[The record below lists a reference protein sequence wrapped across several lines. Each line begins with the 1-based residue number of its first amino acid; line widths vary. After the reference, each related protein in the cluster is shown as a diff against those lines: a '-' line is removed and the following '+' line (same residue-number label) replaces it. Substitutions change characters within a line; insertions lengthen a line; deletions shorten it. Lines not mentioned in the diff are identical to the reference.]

1 MLKLRKHALSSAVY
15 ADWYVSK
22 SLYSHTDQHTPWWWP
37 IKAETC
43 RCASCKWMYV
53 HSVGILFTDHSSVSL
68 WKKLPMQYGDQLSKH
83 AQEKPGAVRIK
94 LQKWSGL
101 DIHWGRIPVPQR
113 SKLWVGQEQCK
124 TGTLRGWRRTTEGE
138 AETVGRTWRQVKAI
152 VGNQVNWHCF
162 VEALCSELEYQELT
176 CCFGRKW
183 CRWLNNLSPTGSY
196 MHFVTMITM
205 KIYTLTSLLQCCSY
219 EERNLLEIESM
230 HGTAKLSVLP
240 NFAS

>member
-1 MLKLRKHALSSAVY
+1 
-15 ADWYVSK
+15 
-22 SLYSHTDQHTPWWWP
+22 
-37 IKAETC
+37 
-43 RCASCKWMYV
+43 
-53 HSVGILFTDHSSVSL
+53 
-68 WKKLPMQYGDQLSKH
+68 
-83 AQEKPGAVRIK
+83 
-94 LQKWSGL
+94 
-101 DIHWGRIPVPQR
+101 
-113 SKLWVGQEQCK
+113 
-124 TGTLRGWRRTTEGE
+124 
-138 AETVGRTWRQVKAI
+138 VGRTWRQVKAI

-176 CCFGRKW
+176 CSYKYGDQLLLCVVVGSWTHTRCFGRKW

-196 MHFVTMITM
+196 MHFVTM